1 MTSTS
6 CDHDELG
13 TEEESDFAVRY
24 IEDADEDQDESAD
37 DDEWYEAEDDDEPPG
52 S

>member
-1 MTSTS
+1 M
-6 CDHDELG
+6 DHNELG

-24 IEDADEDQDESAD
+24 FEDAESAD
-37 DDEWYEAEDDDEPPG
+37 DDELYQAEVENELPR